1 MLEIEKRFK
10 ESTEK
15 LEQKL
20 EIYANKIQNIETQE
34 DESIH
39 IDLEADS
46 NQRIPKSK
54 NKELEVK
61 LSCF

>member
-1 MLEIEKRFK
+1 MFEIEKRFK
-10 ESTEK
+10 ELTEK

-20 EIYANKIQNIETQE
+20 EIFANKIQNMETQE

-39 IDLEADS
+39 IDLETDS

-54 NKELEVK
+54 NKEQEVK
-61 LSCF
+61 